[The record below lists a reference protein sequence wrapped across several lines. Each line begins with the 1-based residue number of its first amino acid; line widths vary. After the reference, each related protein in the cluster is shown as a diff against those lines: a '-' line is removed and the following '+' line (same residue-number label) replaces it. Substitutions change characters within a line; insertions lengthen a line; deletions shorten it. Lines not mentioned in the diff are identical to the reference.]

1 MTAQFHE
8 ILILN
13 GKKTSM
19 AFCPPLPRD
28 QRVIELKEDE
38 IDHHSIVFS
47 TACWR
52 EYVGTW
58 EIKDNKFYLVGITG
72 KFKLIDTSPVF
83 ADWFTGV
90 LRIPQGNRLHYVH
103 MGFGSVFEHE
113 LHIKIDKG
121 IVIETVTI
129 DNRNKDV
136 NKLDVGFNN
145 LPGFENYFDGDD
157 L

>member
-8 ILILN
+8 TLILD

-19 AFCPPLPRD
+19 AFCPPLPKD
-28 QRVIELKEDE
+28 QRVVELKEDE
-38 IDHHSIVFS
+38 MDQDSIVFS

-52 EYVGTW
+52 QYLGTW
-58 EIKDNKFYLVGITG
+58 EIKDNKFYLVDITG
-72 KFKLIDTSPVF
+72 RYRLAEPPPLF

-90 LRIPQGNRLHYVH
+90 LRIPQGKRLHYVH
-103 MGFGSVFEHE
+103 MGFGSVFESE
-113 LHIKIDKG
+113 LHIKIDQGVVTK
-121 IVIETVTI
+121 TVTI
-129 DNRNKDV
+129 DNRNKDI
-136 NKLDVGFNN
+136 NKLDIGFNN